1 LQFGCDIRTVER
13 VFDLTELAGEDRSTW
28 TGGARLARL
37 VEVRR
42 VQERLDAEVLRLIAD
57 CDAVDAWYDDGLGP
71 VSWIASKT
79 GLVRGAAA
87 RLVKTARFIARH
99 AQTAKALDAGDVSVP
114 HVEMLAAAAHRRD
127 DLYAE
132 HETVLL
138 DAAATVEVQDFPKAM
153 RRWVSLADD
162 ELAQRD
168 AAFGFD
174 RRGILFSPTTGGS
187 VISGFADPEA
197 SATVTAVLDDLQPPD
212 GAADTRSVAQRR
224 FDALVLL
231 CERARGGALP
241 ESRPIA
247 GAEIMVSE
255 ALLSGQPL
263 THLDVLQCDIEGF
276 GPIPR
281 ITAERLLCDCAV
293 GRVVMRGR
301 SQLLDLGRR
310 TRTVPDRLRRAIV
323 LRDEHCQFPG
333 CRAPASWCDAHHLVW
348 WTRGGA
354 TSLENCVL
362 LCRRH
367 HVAVHEGGWK
377 LERGPNGFTLA
388 A

>member
-1 LQFGCDIRTVER
+1 M
-13 VFDLTELAGEDRSTW
+13 FDVTELAAEDRSAW
-28 TGGARLARL
+28 SSGARRARL

-42 VQERLDAEVLRLIAD
+42 VQERLDAEVVRLIVD

-79 GLVRGAAA
+79 GMLRGAAT
-87 RLVKTARFIARH
+87 RLVKTARFVARH
-99 AQTAKALDAGDVSVP
+99 AQTAKALDAGDLSVP
-114 HVEMLAAAAHRRD
+114 HVEMLAAVAHRRD

-138 DAAATVEVQDFPKAM
+138 DAAATVEVQDFPRVT
-153 RRWVSLADD
+153 RRWASIADD
-162 ELAQRD
+162 ELARRD

-174 RRGILFSPTTGGS
+174 HRGIMFSPTTGGS

-197 SATVTAVLDDLQPPD
+197 SATMTAVLDDLQPPE
-212 GAADTRSVAQRR
+212 GPSDTRSVAQRR

-231 CERARGGALP
+231 CERARGGTLP

-247 GAEIMVSE
+247 GAELVVSE
-255 ALLSGQPL
+255 ELLARRPLVELAALR
-263 THLDVLQCDIEGF
+263 CDIEGF
-276 GPIPR
+276 GPIAR
-281 ITAERLLCDCAV
+281 ITAERLACDCAIA
-293 GRVVMRGR
+293 RLVMSAEGEI
-301 SQLLDLGRR
+301 LDLGRR
-310 TRTVPDRLRRAIV
+310 TRTIPRRLRRAIT
-323 LRDEHCQFPG
+323 LRDQHCQFPG
-333 CRAPASWCDAHHLVW
+333 CRAPASWCDVHHLVHW
-348 WTRGGA
+348 LHGG
-354 TSLENCVL
+354 TTDRENCAL

-377 LERGPNGFTLA
+377 LERGPNGRTLA